1 MKIPK
6 ESGVNLN
13 YLFLI
18 FITFSLIACELGSD
32 YTKSNQNLK
41 NKNGAV
47 SSTSS
52 LASAAGIDIMK
63 KGGNAFDAIV
73 ATGFTLAVTSPSN
86 GNIGG
91 GGFMVARTAEGEIV
105 TLDFREKA
113 PTLSYETMFLD
124 QEGNYSRNLALLSH
138 KSSGVPGTVDGL
150 LKIFD
155 DYGSGNFTLDE
166 IMSYAIDYAENGH
179 AINKSSAWG
188 FDFYKHLFLE
198 DKGSTEIFIKNY
210 SLEMRQLKEDVQNE
224 TIPEEEYIKKM
235 RDIKEWNEGDIIVQ
249 KDLAKTLKRI
259 ATNGR
264 DGFYDGETA
273 DLIVSEMKANN
284 GLISHDDLNE
294 YSSVYREPIV
304 GSYRGY
310 TIISMGPP
318 SSGGPLIIQMLNM
331 LENFDVSSMT
341 RNSTE
346 FVHML
351 TEIQRLAY
359 ADRAIHLGDPDFY
372 PSPVPMLISK
382 DYAKKRLELVSMDKA
397 TPSTD
402 IAAGSTIPESMETT
416 HYSAMDKF
424 GNTVGITTTINLS
437 YGNKKIVDGAGFLL
451 NNEMDDFASSPG
463 SQNAFGLIGYEA
475 NSIKPAKR
483 PLSSM
488 SPTIVL
494 NPEGEPLMTIGAA
507 GGSRIITTVLQVIIS
522 VIDHKLNVQEAI
534 SLGRTHSQWIPDVIR
549 YEGKNKMNTEFNQF
563 LPSLSTKQIEDLKS
577 LNHKFEDGNVE
588 NGIYYLARAH
598 GIMYKDGQFITGVDW
613 RGNGEISDGIT
624 Y

>member
-1 MKIPK
+1 MFM
-6 ESGVNLN
+6 L
-13 YLFLI
+13 
-18 FITFSLIACELGSD
+18 SLMACKFGSD
-32 YTKSNQNLK
+32 YTQTNQNLE

-47 SSTSS
+47 SSTSR

-91 GGFMVARTAEGEIV
+91 GGFMVARTANGEIV

-124 QEGNYSRNLALLSH
+124 ENGNYSRNLALLSH

-150 LKIFD
+150 IKIFD

-166 IMSYAIDYAENGH
+166 ILSYAIDYAENGH
-179 AINKSSAWG
+179 ATNKSSAFG

-198 DKGSTEIFIKNY
+198 DKGSTEVFIKDY
-210 SLEMRQLKEDVQNE
+210 SLEMRQLQEDVSNG

-235 RDIKEWNEGDIIVQ
+235 RQLNQWNEGDIIVQ
-249 KDLAKTLKRI
+249 KDLAETLKRI
-259 ATNGR
+259 ALNGR
-264 DGFYDGETA
+264 DGFYEGKTA
-273 DLIVSEMKANN
+273 DLIVNEMKLNN
-284 GLISHDDLNE
+284 GLISHDDLKE
-294 YSSVYREPIV
+294 YNSVYREPIV
-304 GSYRGY
+304 GNYRGH

-331 LENFDVSSMT
+331 LENFEVQEMK

-382 DYAKKRLELVSMDKA
+382 DYAKKRLGLISMDKA
-397 TPSTD
+397 TPSSE
-402 IAAGSTIPESMETT
+402 IAAGSTTPESMETT

-437 YGNKKIVDGAGFLL
+437 FGNKKIVDGAGFLL

-522 VIDHKLNVQEAI
+522 VVDHKLNVQEAI
-534 SLGRTHSQWIPDVIR
+534 NLGRTHSQWIPDVIR
-549 YEGKNKMNTEFNQF
+549 YEGVNDMNTKSNEF
-563 LPSLSTKQIEDLKS
+563 LPSLSTKQIDELKN
-577 LNHKFEDGNVE
+577 LNHRFEDGNVE

-598 GIMYKDGQFITGVDW
+598 GIMYIDGQFITGVDW

>member
-1 MKIPK
+1 M
-6 ESGVNLN
+6 L
-13 YLFLI
+13 
-18 FITFSLIACELGSD
+18 SLMACKFGSD
-32 YTKSNQNLK
+32 YTKTNQNLE

-47 SSTSS
+47 SSTSR

-91 GGFMVARTAEGEIV
+91 GGFMVARTANGEIV

-124 QEGNYSRNLALLSH
+124 ENGNYSRNLALLSH

-150 LKIFD
+150 IKIFN
-155 DYGSGNFTLDE
+155 DYGSGNFTLNE
-166 IMSYAIDYAENGH
+166 ILSYAIEYAENGH
-179 AINKSSAWG
+179 AINKSSAFG

-198 DKGSTEIFIKNY
+198 DKGSTEVFIKDY
-210 SLEMRQLKEDVQNE
+210 SLEMRQLQEDVSNG

-235 RDIKEWNEGDIIVQ
+235 RELNQWNEGDVIVQ
-249 KDLAKTLKRI
+249 KDLAETLKRI
-259 ATNGR
+259 ALNGR
-264 DGFYDGETA
+264 DGFYEGKTA
-273 DLIVSEMKANN
+273 DLIVNEMKLNN
-284 GLISHDDLNE
+284 GLISHDDLKE
-294 YSSVYREPIV
+294 YNSVYREPIV
-304 GSYRGY
+304 GNYRGH

-331 LENFDVSSMT
+331 LENFEVQAMK

-382 DYAKKRLELVSMDKA
+382 DYAKKRLGLISMDKA
-397 TPSTD
+397 TPSSK
-402 IAAGSTIPESMETT
+402 IAAGSTTPESMETT

-437 YGNKKIVDGAGFLL
+437 FGNKKIVDGAGFLL

-494 NPEGEPLMTIGAA
+494 NPEGESLMTIGAA

-522 VIDHKLNVQEAI
+522 VVDHKLNVQEAI
-534 SLGRTHSQWIPDVIR
+534 NLGRTHSQWIPDVIR
-549 YEGKNKMNTEFNQF
+549 YEGVNDMNTKFNEF
-563 LPSLSTKQIEDLKS
+563 LPSLSTKQIDELKN
-577 LNHKFEDGNVE
+577 LNHRFEDGNVE

-598 GIMYKDGQFITGVDW
+598 GIMYKDGQFTTGVDW

>member
-1 MKIPK
+1 MKKI
-6 ESGVNLN
+6 LN
-13 YLFLI
+13 SLFLSM
-18 FITFSLIACELGSD
+18 FMLSLMACKFGSD
-32 YTKSNQNLK
+32 YTQTIQNLD

-47 SSTSS
+47 SSTSR

-91 GGFMVARTAEGEIV
+91 GGFMVARTANGEIV

-124 QEGNYSRNLALLSH
+124 ENGNYSRNLALLSH

-150 LKIFD
+150 IKIFN
-155 DYGSGNFTLDE
+155 DYGSGNFTLNE
-166 IMSYAIDYAENGH
+166 ILSYAIEYAENGH
-179 AINKSSAWG
+179 AINKSSAFG

-198 DKGSTEIFIKNY
+198 DKGSTEVFIKDY
-210 SLEMRQLKEDVQNE
+210 SLEMRQLQEDVSNG

-235 RDIKEWNEGDIIVQ
+235 RELNQWNEGDIIVQ
-249 KDLAKTLKRI
+249 KDLAETLKRI
-259 ATNGR
+259 ALNGR
-264 DGFYDGETA
+264 DGFYEGKTA
-273 DLIVSEMKANN
+273 DLIVNEMKLNN
-284 GLISHDDLNE
+284 GLISHEDLKE
-294 YSSVYREPIV
+294 YNSVYREPIV
-304 GSYRGY
+304 GNYRGH

-331 LENFDVSSMT
+331 LENFEVQAMK

-382 DYAKKRLELVSMDKA
+382 DYAKKRLGLISMDKA
-397 TPSTD
+397 TPSSE
-402 IAAGSTIPESMETT
+402 IAAGSTTPESMETT

-437 YGNKKIVDGAGFLL
+437 FGNKKIVDGAGFLL

-494 NPEGEPLMTIGAA
+494 NPEGESLMTIGAA

-522 VIDHKLNVQEAI
+522 VVDHKLNVQEAI
-534 SLGRTHSQWIPDVIR
+534 NLGRTHSQWIPDVIR
-549 YEGKNKMNTEFNQF
+549 YEGVNNMNTKSNEF
-563 LPSLSTKQIEDLKS
+563 LPSLSTKQIDELKN
-577 LNHKFEDGNVE
+577 LNHRFEDGNVE

-598 GIMYKDGQFITGVDW
+598 GIMYKDGQFTTGVDW

>member
-1 MKIPK
+1 MFM
-6 ESGVNLN
+6 L
-13 YLFLI
+13 
-18 FITFSLIACELGSD
+18 SLMACKFGSD
-32 YTKSNQNLK
+32 YTQTSQNLE

-47 SSTSS
+47 SSTSR

-91 GGFMVARTAEGEIV
+91 GGFMVARTANGEIV

-124 QEGNYSRNLALLSH
+124 ENGNYSRNLALLSH

-150 LKIFD
+150 IKIFD

-166 IMSYAIDYAENGH
+166 ILSYAIDYAENGH
-179 AINKSSAWG
+179 AINKSSAFG

-198 DKGSTEIFIKNY
+198 DKGSTEVFIKDY
-210 SLEMRQLKEDVQNE
+210 SLEMRQLQEDVSNG

-235 RDIKEWNEGDIIVQ
+235 RQLNQWNEGDIIVQ
-249 KDLAKTLKRI
+249 KDLAETLKRI
-259 ATNGR
+259 ALNGR
-264 DGFYDGETA
+264 DGFYEGKTA
-273 DLIVSEMKANN
+273 DLIVNEMKLNN
-284 GLISHDDLNE
+284 GLISHDDLKE
-294 YSSVYREPIV
+294 YNSVYREPIV
-304 GSYRGY
+304 GNYRGH

-331 LENFDVSSMT
+331 LENFEVQAMK

-382 DYAKKRLELVSMDKA
+382 DYAKKRLGLISMDKA
-397 TPSTD
+397 TPSSE
-402 IAAGSTIPESMETT
+402 IAAGSTTPESMETT

-437 YGNKKIVDGAGFLL
+437 FGNKKIVDGAGFLL

-494 NPEGEPLMTIGAA
+494 NPEGESLMTIGAA

-522 VIDHKLNVQEAI
+522 VVDHKLNVQEAI
-534 SLGRTHSQWIPDVIR
+534 NLGRTHSQWIPDVIR
-549 YEGKNKMNTEFNQF
+549 YEGVNDMNTKFNEF
-563 LPSLSTKQIEDLKS
+563 LPSLSTKQIDELKN
-577 LNHKFEDGNVE
+577 LNHRFEDGNVE

-598 GIMYKDGQFITGVDW
+598 GIMYKDGQFTTGVDW